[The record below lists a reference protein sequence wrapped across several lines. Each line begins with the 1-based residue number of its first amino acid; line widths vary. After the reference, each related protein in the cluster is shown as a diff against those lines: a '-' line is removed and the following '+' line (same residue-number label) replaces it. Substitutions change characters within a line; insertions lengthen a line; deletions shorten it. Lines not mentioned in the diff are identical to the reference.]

1 MFYCIQYLLMA
12 ANPIIIQSKMGSL
25 QFRAA
30 GYVKSRGGGGGRF
43 RGPKDLINQNY
54 QGPH

>member
-12 ANPIIIQSKMGSL
+12 ASPIIIQSKMGSL

-30 GYVKSRGGGGGRF
+30 GYVKSRGGGGRF
-43 RGPKDLINQNY
+43 RGPKDLINQY
-54 QGPH
+54 YKDH